1 MFEIPKILDQ
11 IQDYDHM
18 SSLEK
23 WVYFLRYGNKVDDSV
38 IQKLSVEPVFKKALE
53 VVKMVNNDQRIKD
66 AAFARKRHELDLN
79 QSRYEGKQEGRLEGH
94 AEGVQ
99 NVMTIMQMLKK
110 GLNPELIQKETGME
124 LEKIFEI
131 QKLMQ

>member
-1 MFEIPKILDQ
+1 M
-11 IQDYDHM
+11 
-18 SSLEK
+18 
-23 WVYFLRYGNKVDDSV
+23 RYGNKVDDSV

-66 AAFARKRHELDLN
+66 ASFARMRHEPDLN

-131 QKLMQ
+131 QILMQ